1 MFRATHRFLLA
12 GALALVLPACL
23 LQNISA
29 TETLRDSI
37 VGLNDELRW
46 QRMDLAVSRVAPT
59 FRAHFMESH
68 QAWGRDIHV
77 ADTELMRVNLDE
89 DGDRAT
95 SLVAVRWYSMR
106 TMTLHQSMVEQ
117 SWQRAGRDFVLTD
130 ESVVSGATGILV
142 ERPSGDSDAAEGK

>member
-1 MFRATHRFLLA
+1 MFSAPQRFVLA
-12 GALALVLPACL
+12 GALAVFLPACL
-23 LQNISA
+23 LQNLSA

-46 QRMDLAVSRVAPT
+46 QRMDLAVSRVSPT

-68 QAWGRDIHV
+68 QAWGRDVHV
-77 ADTELMRVNLDE
+77 ADTELMRVNLAE
-89 DGDRAT
+89 DGERAT

-117 SWQRAGRDFVLTD
+117 SWERAGRDFVLTD

-142 ERPSGDSDAAEGK
+142 ETPSEEPNSAEGK

>member
-1 MFRATHRFLLA
+1 MFSAPHRFLVA
-12 GALALVLPACL
+12 GALALLLPACL
-23 LQNISA
+23 LQNLSA

-46 QRMDLAVSRVAPT
+46 QRMDLAVSRVAPD

-68 QAWGRDIHV
+68 QAWGRDIQV

-89 DGDRAT
+89 DGERAT

-117 SWQRAGRDFVLTD
+117 SWQRAGRDFILTN

-142 ERPSGDSDAAEGK
+142 ERPAAEPGSVESK